1 MSKLKHL
8 VLTSDSGTSDA
19 SSIPICCGEI
29 APLQR
34 VPVIGSLTK
43 SSHRN
48 AINTH
53 SGSYSVYRALAVASG
68 KLQAE
73 HRPDFT
79 NTSPAEHIGPHDGVG
94 AMPTR
99 LCLSIPLAVWS
110 AKFTAHYPCWDT
122 IFDRQLL

>member
-1 MSKLKHL
+1 LGDR
-8 VLTSDSGTSDA
+8 TW
-19 SSIPICCGEI
+19 GEI
-29 APLQR
+29 DPLKR
-34 VPVIGSLTK
+34 GPVIGNLTK

-53 SGSYSVYRALAVASG
+53 SGSYSVDRALAVASG
-68 KLQAE
+68 KLQAD

-94 AMPTR
+94 ATPTR
-99 LCLSIPLAVWS
+99 LFLSIPLAVWS
-110 AKFTAHYPCWDT
+110 AKFTAHFPSRAT